1 MRTVG
6 PLLAEKGIAA
16 KGISWTGDEVPPGTR
31 LDDARAVCD
40 AILALSGT
48 TNGAVALKGWRAL
61 EEQTGVELADLG
73 VHEADV
79 KLCYD
84 DLVERPRRVITSPE
98 WSGLES
104 EERRYSPFTLNVERE
119 VPWRTLTGRQQFY
132 VDHEWM
138 RAAGEALPVW
148 KPPLEPGDGP
158 GVTVRYLTPHNKWS
172 VHSTYGD
179 VETLL
184 TLFRGGQ
191 TVWISREDA
200 ERIGAADNDWVEV
213 GNRNGVLVARAVVSH
228 RIPAGTAFVY
238 HAQDR
243 HVGVPMAANGK
254 RRAGGHNSPT
264 RIHMKPTHMIGGS
277 AQLSYGFNYYGP
289 IGAQRDERVT
299 LRKLDEV
306 TW

>member
-1 MRTVG
+1 
-6 PLLAEKGIAA
+6 
-16 KGISWTGDEVPPGTR
+16 
-31 LDDARAVCD
+31 VCD

-48 TNGAVALKGWRAL
+48 TNGAVARKAWEAL
-61 EEQTGVELADLG
+61 GRQTGLDLSDIPA
-73 VHEADV
+73 HEAHV
-79 KLCYD
+79 RHTYA
-84 DLVERPRRVITSPE
+84 DLVERPRRVLASPE

-104 EERRYSPFTLNVERE
+104 DDRRYSPFTANVERGI
-119 VPWRTLTGRQQFY
+119 PWRTHTGRQQLY

-138 RAAGEALPVW
+138 RAAGEALPVYR
-148 KPPLEPGDGP
+148 PPLEPDVDGA
-158 GVTVRYLTPHNKWS
+158 VTVRYLTPHNKWS

-191 TVWISREDA
+191 TVWISREEA
-200 ERIGAADNDWVEV
+200 ERLGARDNDWIEV

-243 HVGVPMAANGK
+243 HVAVPLAGGG

-264 RIHMKPTHMIGGS
+264 RIHLKPTHMIGGA

-299 LRKLDEV
+299 LRKLEGV
-306 TW
+306 EW